1 MMLRL
6 TQRSLGAASKRVLL
20 AAPSTRTVA
29 ATVPALAHGGRC
41 LLHSSPLVASASSSA
56 TATPVNADAAADQPI
71 TLAQLER
78 PMPVSQ
84 FKRKPARDPTR
95 FDLPP
100 PARPTTEAE
109 FEALKLKGYDG
120 NVYDRMACYQLGQL
134 FFDGV
139 PAPKSAVAKLAAADA
154 AVATADSSADAAEFV
169 TGPWSLPK
177 NYTQSLLWFTN
188 AAFEGHG

>member
-6 TQRSLGAASKRVLL
+6 TQRSISAASRRVLAVPL
-20 AAPSTRTVA
+20 ARPAAAIAPVHR
-29 ATVPALAHGGRC
+29 RC
-41 LLHSSPLVASASSSA
+41 SLHSSASASSAAS
-56 TATPVNADAAADQPI
+56 DAAASPADPAPEQPVR
-71 TLAQLER
+71 LSQLER
-78 PMPVSQ
+78 PRPVTQ

-100 PARPTTEAE
+100 PARPTSEAE

-139 PAPKSAVAKLAAADA
+139 TAPKSATAKPAAADA
-154 AVATADSSADAAEFV
+154 AAATADSSADAAEFV